1 MKLLKELA
9 FAYLTEETP
18 VKRFGILLKVET
30 LLNAYDFK
38 SRSKFL
44 KDFKLSYFASVN
56 SSQKIEKGK
65 KENYD
70 TLILYLSAGK
80 NAGKDLCTFAS
91 TGCRLACLVESGHA
105 LLEKRAG
112 KAKIAIARM
121 IKSWVAIYRK
131 DICDLLLMHEIKLA
145 KKNAEKNGR
154 KFSVRLNGTSDI
166 EFYDVINSFP
176 GIQFYDYTKNPNRID
191 LPNYHLTFSYSNQ
204 AKARFDH
211 YKQAIQ
217 RGQSIAFPV
226 VASDYENALALADC
240 YDMDK
245 TDLRFLDKAGKY
257 GILKAKLT
265 DNLADGV
272 KQGFILTL
280 SELKKVINKIER

>member
-1 MKLLKELA
+1 MKTLRELA
-9 FAYLTEETP
+9 FQYLTEEQP
-18 VKRFGILLKVET
+18 VKRFGILLQVET
-30 LLNAYDFK
+30 LLNEYNFK
-38 SRSKFL
+38 SRAKFL

-80 NAGKDLCTFAS
+80 NAGKDLCSYAS

-145 KKNAEKNGR
+145 KKNASKNGR

-166 EFYDVINSFP
+166 EFYNVINSFP
-176 GIQFYDYTKNPNRID
+176 HIQFYDYTKDPNRID

-226 VASDYENALALADC
+226 IASDYDSALSLQDC

-245 TDLRFLDKAGKY
+245 TDLRFLDKHGKY

-280 SELKKVINKIER
+280 SELNKVINKIES